1 MRDDEVLWLLRLL
14 LKASGKQGV
23 PQGGVISPLLSNLY
37 LNEVDKMLEKA
48 KELTRQG
55 RRERIEYAS
64 FADDLVILVDSDPQ
78 WRWLREAVER

>member
-23 PQGGVISPLLSNLY
+23 PQGGGISPLLSNLY